1 MSGAVGKRVTRGR
14 IANIV
19 ALDPAGPLF
28 TIDRPEERLH
38 FTDADYVEVQF
49 TDIGR
54 LGFSQPIGHA
64 NFYPNYGK
72 LNRYY
77 PICGWMITAF
87 AYSIST
93 QPFFICLT
101 IF

>member
-1 MSGAVGKRVTRGR
+1 MAGAVGKRVTRGR
-14 IANIV
+14 LSSIV

-28 TIDRPEERLH
+28 TMDRPDDRLH

-64 NFYPNYGK
+64 NFYPNYGTSSRDSLIFFLK
-72 LNRYY
+72 CLPSNMMKRNFAT
-77 PICGWMITAF
+77 WMWT
-87 AYSIST
+87 
-93 QPFFICLT
+93 
-101 IF
+101 